1 MHSFLWLAAAASLI
15 PGVAQASS
23 LVIGSGHARMCF
35 EAADH
40 ERATAGTLEIC
51 DKALTEE
58 ALSFD
63 DQVATFVNRGIL
75 RARLSDWAGATADY
89 DRAIRMNP
97 AEPDAYL
104 NKAALVLK
112 VQRDWRQ
119 ARDLFGAALQRR
131 TRRPEL
137 AYYGRAISHELGGEY
152 ASALADY
159 RKASELAPGWE
170 RPRQEMTRFSVRK
183 PG

>member
-1 MHSFLWLAAAASLI
+1 MRCFPWLAMAAALL
-15 PGVAQASS
+15 PGVAGASS
-23 LVIGSGHARMCF
+23 LVIGSGLARMCF
-35 EAADH
+35 EAADK
-40 ERATAGTLEIC
+40 ERASKGTLEIC
-51 DKALTEE
+51 DRALIEE

-63 DQVATFVNRGIL
+63 DQVATYVNRGIL
-75 RARLSDWAGATADY
+75 RARMNDWPGATADY
-89 DRAIRMNP
+89 DRAIRLNP

-119 ARDLFGAALQRR
+119 ARELFGAAIARR

-137 AYYGRAISHELGGEY
+137 AYYGRAISHELGGDF
-152 ASALADY
+152 ASAMADY
-159 RKASELAPGWE
+159 RKASELAPAWDV
-170 RPRQEMTRFSVRK
+170 PRKELTRFSVRK